1 MPHSSKRLTL
11 FYPLPEGDDALI
23 TAIVSRKGGVGK
35 TTTAVN
41 LAAAIARQG
50 RKVLLIDLDGQ
61 ASASLSLGVE
71 RLQLSPS
78 SADVLL
84 RGLPAAEAVRK
95 TKTENLFLIAASAD
109 LGTLD
114 SSLASRSQKEHV
126 LRTALAPLRNQY
138 DLMLLDC
145 APWQSL
151 LAVNA
156 LVAADRFIIP
166 VVPQFLAIEGISNLL
181 HAAERL
187 RESLGARVVPLG
199 LLLSMV
205 DYRVKLTRH
214 NVDALRSRYGPL
226 VFALE
231 MRVNIRLAEAPEFG
245 KTIFEYDA
253 ASTGARLFDLLA
265 EEFLLRSG
273 LPSLLPERVSLLR

>member
-1 MPHSSKRLTL
+1 M
-11 FYPLPEGDDALI
+11 
-23 TAIVSRKGGVGK
+23 GK

-50 RKVLLIDLDGQ
+50 RKVLLIDLDSQ

-78 SADVLL
+78 SSDILL

-95 TKTENLFLIAASAD
+95 TKTENLHLITASAD

-114 SSLASRSQKEHV
+114 ASLASRSQKEQV
-126 LRTALAPLRNQY
+126 LRTVLAPLKHQY
-138 DLMLLDC
+138 DLILLDC

-151 LAVNA
+151 MAVNA
-156 LVAADRFIIP
+156 LVAADRFVVP
-166 VVPQFLAIEGISNLL
+166 VVPQYLAIEGVANLL

-187 RESLGARVVPLG
+187 RETQGARVTLLG

-205 DYRVKLTRH
+205 DYRVKLTRQ
-214 NVDALRSRYGPL
+214 NVDLLRSRYGPQ

-231 MRVNIRLAEAPEFG
+231 MRINIRLAEAPEFG
-245 KTIFEYDA
+245 KTIFEHDPS
-253 ASTGARLFDLLA
+253 STGARLFDLLA

-273 LPSLLPERVSLLR
+273 LPSLLPEQVSLLR